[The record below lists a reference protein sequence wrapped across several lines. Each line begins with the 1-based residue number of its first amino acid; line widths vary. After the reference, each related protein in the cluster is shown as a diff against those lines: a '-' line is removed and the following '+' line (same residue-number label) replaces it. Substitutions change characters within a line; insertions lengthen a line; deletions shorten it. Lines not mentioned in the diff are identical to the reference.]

1 MARDRVTIRK
11 RGVEWQVRYQGKV
24 VYTCGSQA
32 GAMEFVAGQLK
43 AREAA
48 KALVGNLI
56 SKYMKGQQR

>member
-11 RGVEWQVRYQGKV
+11 RGLNWQVRYQGKTV
-24 VYTCGSQA
+24 HECGSQA
-32 GAMEFVAGQLK
+32 AAMEYVAAQLK